1 MLKSM
6 SWTGNLNQQSIDPQ
20 LNIPKIQNKYGASSA
35 TTSPINQP
43 SLKPL
48 QRSSNSDY
56 RYKLIREKKGCMYF

>member
-48 QRSSNSDY
+48 QKSSNSDY
-56 RYKLIREKKGCMYF
+56 R